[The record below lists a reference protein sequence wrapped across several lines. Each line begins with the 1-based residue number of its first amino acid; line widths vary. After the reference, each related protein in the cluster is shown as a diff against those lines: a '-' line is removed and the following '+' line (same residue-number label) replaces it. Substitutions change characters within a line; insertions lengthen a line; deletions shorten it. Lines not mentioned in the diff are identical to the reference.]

1 MKEFFVENVE
11 VLKEEFFVVLDEEK
25 LQFIVE
31 EFEKKYQIEFDVL
44 KE

>member
-11 VLKEEFFVVLDEEK
+11 VLKEEFFVVLDEVK